1 MERVQAYTAA
11 VAALQTE
18 QHVKN
23 TTNPKYWDKAL
34 QAAVARR
41 KDLNDPKK
49 SAGSCRTAAYLCA

>member
-1 MERVQAYTAA
+1 VEAYTAA

-23 TTNPKYWDKAL
+23 TTNPKAWDKAL

-41 KDLNDPKK
+41 KYLNDPKMR
-49 SAGSCRTAAYLCA
+49 SAGSCRSAECVCL